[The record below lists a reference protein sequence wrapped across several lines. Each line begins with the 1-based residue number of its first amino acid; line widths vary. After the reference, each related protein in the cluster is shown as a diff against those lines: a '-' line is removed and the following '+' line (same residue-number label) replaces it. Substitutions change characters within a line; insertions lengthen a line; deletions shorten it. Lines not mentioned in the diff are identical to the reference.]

1 MSSQPP
7 PRSGAIHL
15 GWPVAVLVVLGILAS
30 LLLLALAACDSVIGV
45 REPTEVERLQ
55 ERIAQQEATIQALQT
70 QVAGP
75 GTLALPTPV
84 PSPVPPTP
92 AAPVP
97 TAVPAPSATPRAT
110 AVPATPVPTPTPR
123 PLVPVTR
130 QSKMGLGVYGQG
142 GGEYIRHLVDMQAGV
157 ILLMEPDIQFAREV
171 RRFFPNAFIVGR
183 RDFSDVPPLDDPER
197 RGREAADKVAELAVP
212 LRGVVDAWMS
222 YNEVTFSGNY
232 EQYRAYNTFQVAFA
246 NRLQGVYQ
254 IPAVAANDAIGVV
267 HPPDYVTYFREAIEA
282 SQYFGVHAYP
292 PQGANDLRDEATWY
306 MLRYR
311 LIKQEL
317 DRAGVRHG
325 PFIITESGPDD
336 GWKDR
341 ITHDQMVE
349 QYFWYTRELE
359 RDPYML
365 GHAIFGVFQWNQFPN
380 FELAGTGI
388 LPKLGNYVPG
398 SSR

>member
-1 MSSQPP
+1 MDQSPP
-7 PRSGAIHL
+7 AGPRPSHL
-15 GWPVAVLVVLGILAS
+15 RWPVAVLVVTGILAAV
-30 LLLLALAACDSVIGV
+30 LLVLLAAGDAILGV
-45 REPTEVERLQ
+45 RGETELDRL
-55 ERIAQQEATIQALQT
+55 RQQVAEQQATIQALQT

-75 GTLALPTPV
+75 GALALPTPV
-84 PSPVPPTP
+84 PATP
-92 AAPVP
+92 
-97 TAVPAPSATPRAT
+97 VPAPTPIPAPTPTPRAT

-157 ILLMEPDIQFAREV
+157 ILLMEPDLQFAREV

-183 RDFSDVPPLDDPER
+183 RDFTDVPPLDDPER
-197 RGREAADKVAELAVP
+197 RGREAADKVAQLAVP

-222 YNEVTFSGNY
+222 YNEVTTSGNF

-254 IPAVAANDAIGVV
+254 IPAVAGNDAIGVI

-282 SQYFGVHAYP
+282 SRYFGIHAYP
-292 PQGANDLRDEATWY
+292 PEGANDLRQDATWY

-341 ITHDQMVE
+341 ITPDQMVE
-349 QYFWYTRELE
+349 QWFWYTRELE
-359 RDPYML
+359 RDPYVI